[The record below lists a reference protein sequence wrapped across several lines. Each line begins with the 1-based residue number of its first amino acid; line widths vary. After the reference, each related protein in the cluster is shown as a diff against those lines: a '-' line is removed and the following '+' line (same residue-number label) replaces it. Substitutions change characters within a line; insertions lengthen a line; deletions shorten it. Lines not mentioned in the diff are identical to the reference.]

1 MTFSRCSAR
10 VKLNVINSIDI
21 FISLPVFVPLILS
34 PCGLINEANICKVN
48 TNVAISFNYL

>member
-1 MTFSRCSAR
+1 MTFSWCSTH
-10 VKLNVINSIDI
+10 VKLNVVNSIDI

-34 PCGLINEANICKVN
+34 PCGLINKANICKVN